1 MAEGLIQSKLLDF
14 ISDVQ
19 NNYGWLFAMAA
30 VAIFFSVINWL
41 GLRFLPVITI
51 WANLIITI
59 ALFITIGFVFL
70 YNGGAL
76 TVTD

>member
-1 MAEGLIQSKLLDF
+1 MAT
-14 ISDVQ
+14 
-19 NNYGWLFAMAA
+19 
-30 VAIFFSVINWL
+30 VAIFFSAINWL

-59 ALFITIGFVFL
+59 ALFITIAFVFL